1 MNCHSELNKYFQCPS
16 KSMKI
21 METKRIGRKEK
32 EYQASCEARYAFEN
46 LLWRCAAD
54 RKEEA
59 DQ

>member
-1 MNCHSELNKYFQCPS
+1 
-16 KSMKI
+16 MKI